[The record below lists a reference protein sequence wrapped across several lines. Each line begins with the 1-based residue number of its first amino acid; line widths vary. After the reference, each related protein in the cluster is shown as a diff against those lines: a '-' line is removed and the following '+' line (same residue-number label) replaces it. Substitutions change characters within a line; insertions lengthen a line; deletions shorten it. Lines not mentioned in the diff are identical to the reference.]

1 MVGVNTFVLR
11 QIQDSGKTF
20 SESMAFDEIAI
31 HAESQMKEGHYKDG
45 YRDGVRI
52 VQCED
57 TFVHHFY
64 CPFTKITQ
72 ETNLEANWV
81 KRTEDE
87 EAYIQIRALN
97 GDPLSAGKVEFI
109 LYRRDVLAENNEQST
124 NAEWELISIHAI
136 PEGVDNFPMEP
147 VTMMRNQLELVG
159 GTQAE
164 YPSKEWAESVS
175 FWQKYV
181 ALK

>member
-81 KRTEDE
+81 KRNEDE
-87 EAYIQIRALN
+87 
-97 GDPLSAGKVEFI
+97 VEFI